1 MYVTVKAKPRYGI
14 RLTVAAAVVALVY
27 IGAGWLKDGY
37 MKRDVLQLSSA
48 SAILID
54 ATTGE
59 IIFEKNANQ
68 PLPPASMSKMMTEIL
83 VLDAVAKGEARWSD
97 MTRASGYAEAVPG
110 ARMGL
115 IEGQE
120 VTVRELFDAMT
131 IHSAND
137 AAVALAEHLAGSEEA
152 FVARMNE
159 KAAAIGL
166 SDGAVFG
173 NASGLSKSDIA
184 PYAGSA
190 HARDTLLT
198 AKDTAIIAGH
208 LIGKYPEVLAVTSRS
223 SVNVSTQRQTLSST
237 NLMLTDKQ
245 FAYPG
250 NDGLKTGYTPSAGYC
265 FTGTV
270 KRDHTRLISV
280 VMGADNIE
288 SRFQETIKLY
298 DYGFQVKGK
307 SGLRTALGF

>member
-1 MYVTVKAKPRYGI
+1 MMVKTKPRYGM
-14 RLTVAAAVVALVY
+14 RLTMVAAVVAIVY
-27 IGAGWLKDGY
+27 IGAGWLKDGFL
-37 MKRDVLQLSSA
+37 KKDVLQLASA

-59 IIFEKNANQ
+59 VIFEKNANE

-83 VLDAVAKGEARWSD
+83 VLDAVARGEARWSD
-97 MTRASGYAEAVPG
+97 IATASSYAAAVPG

-120 VTVRELFDAMT
+120 VSVRELFDAMT

-137 AAVALAEHLAGSEEA
+137 AAVALAEHLADSEEA
-152 FVARMNE
+152 FVALMNK
-159 KAAAIGL
+159 KAASIGL
-166 SDGAVFG
+166 SHGAVFG

-184 PYAGSA
+184 PYNGSA

-198 AKDTAIIAGH
+198 AKDTAVIAGH
-208 LIGKYPEVLAVTSRS
+208 LIGKYPEVLAVTSRG
-223 SVNVSTQRQTLSST
+223 SVSVSTQRQTLAST
-237 NLMLTDKQ
+237 NLMLTDKP

-250 NDGLKTGYTPSAGYC
+250 NDGLKTGYTPAAGYC

-270 KRDHTRLISV
+270 KQDGTRLISV
-280 VMGADNIE
+280 IMGADNID
-288 SRFQETIKLY
+288 SRFLETIKLY
-298 DYGFQVKGK
+298 EYGFEVKGK